1 MDDFDEKNEEDKEE
15 YCLDEVVDVDEEDKD
30 SIDCTTLDA
39 DLQKQS

>member
-30 SIDCTTLDA
+30 SSTTLDA